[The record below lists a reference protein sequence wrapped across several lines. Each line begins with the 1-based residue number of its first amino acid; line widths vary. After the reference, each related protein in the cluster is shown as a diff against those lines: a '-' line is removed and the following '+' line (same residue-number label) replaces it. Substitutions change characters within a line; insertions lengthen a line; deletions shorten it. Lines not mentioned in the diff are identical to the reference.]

1 MDKEFLKYKAYPAIR
16 DAALFYI
23 DMLSEDENGYLVMSP
38 TTSPENAFIYE
49 GEVRKVSKT
58 ATMTIAIVKEVF
70 SNFLKCCEALSIED
84 ELIPAIKDRIPRLYP
99 YKIGSK
105 GQFLEWEEE
114 FGEPEPHHRHISHIY
129 PLHPGTEITQLDTPE
144 LAEACR
150 RSLDLRGDDGTGWSL
165 GWKINTW
172 ARLHDGNRA
181 LKLLKRQLRYVS
193 ERNTNYTDGGGTYAN
208 LFDAH
213 PPFQIDGNFGACAG
227 IAELFLQSYDDKV
240 LILPALPDEFANGR
254 IKGLCAKGGIVTDI
268 TFRNGRLVKM
278 DFYTRSEES
287 RRVTFVYR
295 GKSLQMG
302 IVKGENYTVKEHM
315 FSH

>member
-1 MDKEFLKYKAYPAIR
+1 M
-16 DAALFYI
+16 
-23 DMLSEDENGYLVMSP
+23 
-38 TTSPENAFIYE
+38 
-49 GEVRKVSKT
+49 
-58 ATMTIAIVKEVF
+58 
-70 SNFLKCCEALSIED
+70 
-84 ELIPAIKDRIPRLYP
+84 
-99 YKIGSK
+99 
-105 GQFLEWEEE
+105 
-114 FGEPEPHHRHISHIY
+114 
-129 PLHPGTEITQLDTPE
+129 
-144 LAEACR
+144 
-150 RSLDLRGDDGTGWSL
+150 
-165 GWKINTW
+165 
-172 ARLHDGNRA
+172 
-181 LKLLKRQLRYVS
+181 KLLKRQLRYVS
-193 ERNTNYTDGGGTYAN
+193 ERNTNYADGGGTYAN